1 MQSRQLQVND
11 MGEQYRAY
19 QSRLSVSPEED
30 MVLARYGCLFGKAE
44 RTLFAKLRGGENLAA
59 LKREFLP
66 KFGITARQLNGM
78 AAELAG
84 KIASIRERQAGLI
97 KDAEHE

>member
-1 MQSRQLQVND
+1 M
-11 MGEQYRAY
+11 A
-19 QSRLSVSPEED
+19 LSG
-30 MVLARYGCLFGKAE
+30 YGSLFGKAE
-44 RTLFAKLRGGENLAA
+44 RTLFAKLLGGEKLAA

-78 AAELAG
+78 AAELTG

-97 KDAEHE
+97 KKAEQRIARAKKVLRKIANPAKGHRNNAG